1 MKLVITVISNSD
13 VEKVMNEIGKNGY
26 SATKISTTGQFLVE
40 GHTAILIVCDD
51 EKAERLYEVLKSS
64 VSKRFVRTPGV
75 TSTIHGSLLNQS
87 VDVEEGGGIAFTV
100 NVEEFQKF

>member
-1 MKLVITVISNSD
+1 MTVISNTD
-13 VEKVMNEIGKNGY
+13 VEKVMNEIAANGY

-51 EKAERLYEVLKSS
+51 EKVEKLYEVLKNS
-64 VSKRFVRTPGV
+64 VSKRTIRTPGV
-75 TSTIHGSLLNQS
+75 TSTLDGSLLKQS